1 MAGASCEKWT
11 RVVGFLAYRMKM
23 ANQSQCICEQRMS
36 CFAYCLSCLLYFF
49 CISRQLESAA
59 GGIPRPRFDILS
71 PYRPVSFF
79 IYCHGS
85 FFGVSGPGD
94 VRMISIIII
103 IIIILFH
110 LTLFLSSC
118 SSFFFCAGS
127 RPSSVL
133 RRPWSFQLS
142 PESLFTFCFLFFF
155 FLPTPIFCACVLV
168 REREEEKRRKKK
180 KKMMKK
186 KRLKVVVSFAA
197 VSSPFAEEE
206 VEEEEKNKPI
216 RFEWWRTWWRGAR
229 EKKQWQRR
237 NSVARFWK
245 KKNAGPKNK
254 MCRSFSLKGR

>member
-1 MAGASCEKWT
+1 
-11 RVVGFLAYRMKM
+11 MKM

-118 SSFFFCAGS
+118 SSFFFALVLGLHLFSAVPGLFSFHPS
-127 RPSSVL
+127 RC
-133 RRPWSFQLS
+133 
-142 PESLFTFCFLFFF
+142 SLFVSFSFF

-180 KKMMKK
+180 KKMKK

-206 VEEEEKNKPI
+206 EEEEEKNKPI
-216 RFEWWRTWWRGAR
+216 RFE
-229 EKKQWQRR
+229 
-237 NSVARFWK
+237 
-245 KKNAGPKNK
+245 
-254 MCRSFSLKGR
+254 

>member
-103 IIIILFH
+103 IIIIILFH

-118 SSFFFCAGS
+118 SSFFFALVLGLHLFSAVPGLFSFHPS
-127 RPSSVL
+127 RC
-133 RRPWSFQLS
+133 
-142 PESLFTFCFLFFF
+142 SLFVSFSFFF
-155 FLPTPIFCACVLV
+155 CPPQYFVRVCWSVNEKKKKEGRRRRRWRRSASRSSSHSLPSRALSQ
-168 REREEEKRRKKK
+168 KKK
-180 KKMMKK
+180 KKK
-186 KRLKVVVSFAA
+186 KRKISQ
-197 VSSPFAEEE
+197 SDSNDGGRDGEEHGK
-206 VEEEEKNKPI
+206 KNNGSGGT
-216 RFEWWRTWWRGAR
+216 RSLVF
-229 EKKQWQRR
+229 EKKRTPDQKTKC
-237 NSVARFWK
+237 VVHFH
-245 KKNAGPKNK
+245 
-254 MCRSFSLKGR
+254 